1 MKSLLLS
8 LFFSIVYVN
17 AQNVTTQFGPIQGTQ
32 NGSVYQFLG
41 IPFAKP
47 PVGNLRWKAPQNPE
61 MWSTTLTTTTFAPV
75 CPQKKYDQAGTTSS
89 IIGNED
95 CLYLNIWTPQL
106 VSGNLPVLVFI
117 HGGGNQQGGANE
129 VGGGTQIF
137 FGKNMAERGNAVV
150 VTIQYRLGPLG
161 FLAHPGL
168 EPENTQNIS
177 GNYAVMD
184 LLLALEWIQNN
195 ILQFGG
201 DPTKVMIFGESAG
214 GVNVG
219 NLLTSPL
226 ANGLF
231 QRACIQSA
239 APVVKPYATGIANG
253 VDYVDSF
260 TTSGTA
266 TEKIAYLRTLSPE
279 ALVANETPPLSG
291 GAVGMNW
298 TAVIDNYCFTQ
309 NAYTAFNSGTF
320 NKVPLLMGSNSEEM
334 SLSVPQTVTPTM
346 MSALKLSI
354 FPLSLMPQAN
364 ALYPSGSTNEEARN
378 SYINLLTDSQFTATT
393 RRTVQ
398 CVSRNQTQPV
408 WRYFFTYK
416 HSLPSLATLGSYHG
430 MELLY
435 VFNNFENSTIGSG
448 SLFQPSDANVQ
459 NALLHYWVNFANTG
473 DPNGNGLPNWSQYNA
488 TNDNYMELK
497 SIPDG
502 TQNGVRTAQSDLL
515 DSASNFTPCT
525 SSLAT
530 DIPENVHFTVFPNP
544 SNGIFTITIPEEDS
558 IQNVSVYTFLGQK
571 ILETQEE
578 TIDLTEYA
586 SSIYWIHIV
595 TKKSTAV
602 VRIIKK

>member
-1 MKSLLLS
+1 
-8 LFFSIVYVN
+8 
-17 AQNVTTQFGPIQGTQ
+17 
-32 NGSVYQFLG
+32 
-41 IPFAKP
+41 
-47 PVGNLRWKAPQNPE
+47 
-61 MWSTTLTTTTFAPV
+61 
-75 CPQKKYDQAGTTSS
+75 
-89 IIGNED
+89 
-95 CLYLNIWTPQL
+95 
-106 VSGNLPVLVFI
+106 
-117 HGGGNQQGGANE
+117 
-129 VGGGTQIF
+129 
-137 FGKNMAERGNAVV
+137 
-150 VTIQYRLGPLG
+150 
-161 FLAHPGL
+161 
-168 EPENTQNIS
+168 
-177 GNYAVMD
+177 
-184 LLLALEWIQNN
+184 
-195 ILQFGG
+195 
-201 DPTKVMIFGESAG
+201 
-214 GVNVG
+214 
-219 NLLTSPL
+219 
-226 ANGLF
+226 
-231 QRACIQSA
+231 
-239 APVVKPYATGIANG
+239 
-253 VDYVDSF
+253 
-260 TTSGTA
+260 
-266 TEKIAYLRTLSPE
+266 
-279 ALVANETPPLSG
+279 
-291 GAVGMNW
+291 
-298 TAVIDNYCFTQ
+298 
-309 NAYTAFNSGTF
+309 
-320 NKVPLLMGSNSEEM
+320 MGSNSEEM
-334 SLSVPQTVTPTM
+334 SLSAPQTVTPTM

-558 IQNVSVYTFLGQK
+558 IQNVSVYSILGQK